1 MPEIGGKSVNENS
14 LVFIIKDANWEK
26 GKFTGGASEIFSMLN
41 MNNKSQ
47 LA

>member
-1 MPEIGGKSVNENS
+1 MPEIGGKSVNENR

-26 GKFTGGASEIFSMLN
+26 GKFIGGASEIFSMLN